1 MRLIVDLTLPTEA
14 RLISRTRQMVAGYLQ
29 ELGVDQETTDD
40 VVLAMDEACTNV
52 MRHASPDTGIDTFH
66 LTAELGPHEVVVV
79 VEDSGPGLP
88 LLARTDQEVAPM
100 ATSGRG
106 LYMIRQLMTD
116 VAVET
121 APLRQG
127 TRLEMRK
134 SLPVA
139 FGTD

>member
-29 ELGVDQETTDD
+29 ELGVDAETTDD

-52 MRHASPDTGIDTFH
+52 MRHAFPADGNDTFH
-66 LTAELGPHEVVVV
+66 LTAELGPDEVVVV
-79 VEDSGPGLP
+79 VEDCGPGLP
-88 LLARTDQEVAPM
+88 LMARTDQAADPT

-134 SLPVA
+134 ALPIG